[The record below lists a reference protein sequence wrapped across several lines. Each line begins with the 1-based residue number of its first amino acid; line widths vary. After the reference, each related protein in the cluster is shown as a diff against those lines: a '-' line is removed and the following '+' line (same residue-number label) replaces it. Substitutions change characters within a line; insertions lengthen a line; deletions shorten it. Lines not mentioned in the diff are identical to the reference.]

1 MDTREKRPA
10 NPKRRP
16 ERDRRS
22 PSAGKQQTRRRPAPA
37 KRAASQTGTR
47 RAVRPPREDIP
58 DVVYTMPKP
67 FRKGRFLL
75 RLVSVAAV
83 AVAAVFALSLF
94 LRVDT
99 VQVAGAVKYSPW
111 AVREASGVQEGDS
124 LLGVNRAK
132 LAGRIVSKLPYV
144 DQAKISIDL
153 PGTVNIEITEL
164 KVTYAVEATDGS
176 WWLTTSD
183 GRVVEEVDGTA
194 AADHPVIAGVKAE
207 SPQVG
212 QMLRGSSEQAPATE
226 PPAEEE
232 PAQTEEPEETLEDQP
247 EQETTQ
253 PAAQPQ
259 SPPASQEDRMETAL
273 AITRYLEQS
282 EAFGQVTAIHVENLS
297 DLSIQYG
304 DRIRA
309 RLGTTERLEYKIGYM
324 AQAIRQLPANEAGE
338 LDVSFALG
346 EEAIFT
352 PTA

>member
-10 NPKRRP
+10 NPQRRP
-16 ERDRRS
+16 ERERR
-22 PSAGKQQTRRRPAPA
+22 PGTAGKEKPRRRPAPA
-37 KRAASQTGTR
+37 KRPASQTGTR
-47 RAVRPPREDIP
+47 RTVRPPREDIP

-67 FRKGRFLL
+67 FRKGKFLL

-83 AVAAVFALSLF
+83 AVAAVLVLSLF

-194 AADHPVIAGVKAE
+194 VADYPAIRGVKAE

-212 QMLRGSSEQAPATE
+212 QTLRGASEQAPATE

-232 PAQTEEPEETLEDQP
+232 TEPKEDQP
-247 EQETTQ
+247 EQTQ
-253 PAAQPQ
+253 DQTQTPTQPQ
-259 SPPASQEDRMETAL
+259 SSGTAQGDRMETAL
-273 AITRYLEQS
+273 AITRYLEKS

-309 RLGTTERLEYKIGYM
+309 RLGTTERLEYKISYM
-324 AQAIRQLPANEAGE
+324 AQAIRQLPGNEAGE
-338 LDVSFALG
+338 LDVSFALA